1 MICTRCE
8 RENPPDNAFCGGCG
22 GRLQELCPSCGEANP
37 PERAFCGPCGQ
48 PLRSSPPDRPTPS
61 PAAYTPQ
68 HLAEKILTSRGAL
81 EGERKQVTVLFADVK
96 GSMELAE
103 SIEPEEWHHILDRF
117 FLILAEGIHRFEGTI
132 NQFTGDGIMALFGA
146 PIAHEDHARRA
157 CYAALYL
164 TERLREY
171 SRELRRERGLDF
183 AVRMGVNSGEVVV
196 GKIGDDLR
204 MDYTA
209 QGHTVGLAARIE
221 ELAEAGKVYVSER
234 TAHMVTGFFQ
244 LEDLGEFKLRGSG
257 ETIRTYS
264 LDGAGPMRTRLDLSR
279 ARGFSRFVGRAEEMQ
294 DLEAALRRAV
304 AGQGQVV
311 GVVGEIGLGK
321 SRLCEEFIDRCRQS
335 GVRVDEGHAVS
346 HGRTV
351 PFLPIVQLLQ
361 SYFGITERDAQ
372 DEARRKIAGT
382 LILADRS
389 LEEALPLVF
398 ELMGVPDPERPTAPG
413 DPEAR
418 QRRLF
423 GAIRQLLQS
432 RSAREPQLLVLED
445 LHWIDEGTAS
455 FLELMVDSVV
465 GSRILLLV
473 NFRPEYHAGWMQ
485 KSYYHQIPLLPLRAD
500 EVRQLLDDLLGEDP
514 SVEGLPE
521 RIRDRTAGN
530 PFFIEELIRSLAES
544 GSLEGPKGE
553 HRLVHSAEE
562 IEIPE
567 TVQTVLGARIDRL
580 PPRDKGVLDAAAVV
594 GKTFSER
601 LLSYVVDL
609 PEGELVDGLRTLV
622 DAEFISERAVYPEAE
637 YVFKHPLTQEV
648 AYGSQLVDHRAR
660 VHRVVAQAIEEMH
673 RDALEGKAG
682 VLAHHWERAGDAWRA
697 AHWHDRAAQRLALT
711 HPGEATQH
719 WMKVRSLLDRV
730 PPSDE
735 SARLRV
741 GSCTQILNLGWHLG
755 LTDEEVG
762 QILNEGRAIAEK
774 SDDLRSLAGLYR
786 AYALSTLLAGSIDDS
801 AKWFEEAVRLADRA
815 DDERMKAALR
825 TSLILSHLWGGR
837 LRQALTEVGELMEQC
852 ASDIWLGS
860 EILGYSPYLWGSFMK
875 GSILIRTRRLD
886 DAERALEVTL
896 EQARRHGDTFV
907 LGHTY
912 HAQSLLGWFRG
923 DPEEA
928 RARAHDAIEVFERMG
943 STNQAAYG
951 YLRLGAAQALGR
963 EWKAAQETLEHALSI
978 AHRHRLNVSE
988 AEILAYLAQAYRGL
1002 GEQDRAISTAEDS
1015 LAAARR
1021 RGTRLYQ
1028 CDSLLSLGRILLRTE
1043 GAEARERIES
1053 ILGELDKLVA
1063 QIGAVSY
1070 APFVHAER
1078 AELARRLGDRATEQA
1093 ELREAHRLFTEMG
1106 ATAYAERLKP

>member
-1 MICTRCE
+1 
-8 RENPPDNAFCGGCG
+8 
-22 GRLQELCPSCGEANP
+22 
-37 PERAFCGPCGQ
+37 
-48 PLRSSPPDRPTPS
+48 
-61 PAAYTPQ
+61 
-68 HLAEKILTSRGAL
+68 
-81 EGERKQVTVLFADVK
+81 
-96 GSMELAE
+96 MELAE
-103 SIEPEEWHHILDRF
+103 SVDPEEWHHILDRF
-117 FLILAEGIHRFEGTI
+117 FMLLAEGVHRFEGTI
-132 NQFTGDGIMALFGA
+132 NQYTGDGIMALFGA
-146 PIAHEDHARRA
+146 PIAHEDHSRRA

-183 AVRMGVNSGEVVV
+183 AVRMGINSGEVIV

-234 TAHMVTGFFQ
+234 TASLVAGFFQ
-244 LEDLGEFKLRGSG
+244 LEDLGQFKLRGSG
-257 ETIRTYS
+257 EAVHAYS
-264 LDGAGPMRTRLDLSR
+264 LEGPGPMRTRLDLSR

-321 SRLCEEFIDRCRQS
+321 SRLCEEFIEHCRQS
-335 GVRVDEGHAVS
+335 GVRVDEGHSVP
-346 HGRTV
+346 HGRNV
-351 PFLPIVQLLQ
+351 PFLPIVELLG
-361 SYFGITERDAQ
+361 SYFGVSERDRP

-398 ELMGVPDPERPTAPG
+398 DLMGVPDPERPAPPR
-413 DPEAR
+413 DPETR
-418 QRRLF
+418 QRQLF
-423 GAIRQLLQS
+423 GAMRQLLQS
-432 RSAREPQLLVLED
+432 RSSREPQLLVLED

-473 NFRPEYHAGWMQ
+473 NFRPEFHAGWMQ
-485 KSYYHQIPLLPLRAD
+485 KSYYHQIPLLPLRSD
-500 EVRQLLDDLLGEDP
+500 EIGQLLHDLLGDDP
-514 SVEGLPE
+514 SVVGLPE

-530 PFFIEELIRSLAES
+530 PFFIEELVRSLAES
-544 GSLEGPKGE
+544 GILEGEKGA
-553 HRLVHSAEE
+553 HKLVQPVEE

-567 TVQTVLGARIDRL
+567 SVQTVIAARIDRL
-580 PPRDKGVLDAAAVV
+580 NPRDKGVLDAAAVV

-609 PEGELVDGLRTLV
+609 PESELVDALRTLV

-637 YVFKHPLTQEV
+637 YLFKHPLTQEV
-648 AYGSQLVDHRAR
+648 AYGSQLGDHRAR
-660 VHRVVAQAIEEMH
+660 VHRVAAQAIEELN
-673 RDALEGKAG
+673 RDALEGQSG
-682 VLAHHWERAGDAWRA
+682 VLAHHWERAGDPWRA
-697 AHWHDRAAQRLALT
+697 AEWNDRAANRLALT
-711 HPGEATQH
+711 HPGEATRH

-730 PPSDE
+730 PASDE
-735 SARLRV
+735 AGRLRV
-741 GSCTQILNLGWHLG
+741 ASCTQILNLGWHLG

-762 QILNEGRAIAEK
+762 QIFDEGRALAEQ

-837 LRQALTEVGELMEQC
+837 LRQALTEVQQLMDQC
-852 ASDIWLGS
+852 AGDIWLGS
-860 EILGYSPYLWGSFMK
+860 EILGYSPFLWSSFMK
-875 GSILIRTRRLD
+875 GSVLIRTRRLD
-886 DAERALEVTL
+886 DAEQVLAQTL

-923 DPEEA
+923 DPDES
-928 RARAHDAIEVFERMG
+928 RARAYDAIEVFERMG

-951 YLRLGAAQALGR
+951 HLRLGAAQALGR
-963 EWKAAQETLEHALSI
+963 EWKAAQESLEHALAI

-988 AEILAYLAQAYRGL
+988 AEILAYLAQAYRGV
-1002 GEQDRAISTAEDS
+1002 GEQERALETAEES
-1015 LAAARR
+1015 VAAARR
-1021 RGTRLYQ
+1021 RGTRLYL
-1028 CDSLLSLGRILLRTE
+1028 CDALLSLGRILLRTE
-1043 GAEARERIES
+1043 GGEARERIQS

-1078 AELARRLGDRATEQA
+1078 AELARRTGDRPVEQA

-1106 ATAYAERLKP
+1106 ATGYAEQLRPS